1 METNSN
7 TYACAIIGGG
17 VAGLSLA
24 IQLADAGVQTIVFE
38 KNAYP
43 FHKVC
48 GEYISME
55 SWNFLLSLGL
65 PLSEM
70 NLPHINRLGVSSE
83 KGFMLHAP
91 LDLGGFGISR
101 YALDYKLYLLA
112 KNKGVTII
120 ENCRVIYVDEDIDNQ
135 LARIKTSAGIYIAS
149 VVCGSYGKYTPT
161 FVKDN
166 TSSGNKNI
174 NYIGVKYHIKT
185 DFPDNRIELHN
196 FEGGYCGISKV
207 ENETYCLC
215 YLSKADNLKH
225 TNNDIHTLEEKV
237 LYKNPF
243 LKKIFTQSEFLFEE
257 PIVVSN
263 VSFHKKNTYVNGVFL
278 LGDAAGSI
286 TPLCGNGMSM
296 GLRASNI
303 LAALLVSYFKKNITK
318 QILIEAYHTAW
329 LQQFNTRI
337 QTGYYLQGLFGKK
350 KTTHLVLKT
359 LDKFPAVTQ
368 KIIGLT
374 HGKPF

>member
-1 METNSN
+1 MEINN
-7 TYACAIIGGG
+7 KAYNCAIIGGG

-24 IQLADAGVQTIVFE
+24 IQLASEGIEVIVFE
-38 KNAYP
+38 KNTYP

-65 PLSEM
+65 PLHEM
-70 NLPHINRLGVSSE
+70 HLPHITQLGVSSE
-83 KGFMLHAP
+83 KGFMLQAP
-91 LDLGGFGISR
+91 LALGGFGISR
-101 YALDYKLYLLA
+101 FTLDQELYFLA
-112 KNKGVTII
+112 KAKGVRVI
-120 ENCRVIYVDEDIDNQ
+120 ENCRVIHVEDERNETS
-135 LARIKTSAGIYIAS
+135 RITTSTGIYAAS
-149 VVCGSYGKYTPT
+149 IVCGSYGKYTPT
-161 FVKDN
+161 FAKN
-166 TSSGNKNI
+166 ETLPKKENI

-185 DFPDNRIELHN
+185 DFPGDKIELHN

-215 YLSKADNLKH
+215 YLSTADKLKQAE
-225 TNNDIHTLEEKV
+225 NDINTLEETV
-237 LYKNPF
+237 LYKNKY
-243 LKKIFTQSEFLFEE
+243 LNRIFTEADFLFEQ
-257 PIVVSN
+257 PIVTSN
-263 VSFHKKNTYVNGVFL
+263 VTFHKKSTYVNGIFL

-296 GLRASNI
+296 GLRASKI
-303 LAALLVSYFKKNITK
+303 LATLLKAFFEKRVKKQK
-318 QILIEAYHTAW
+318 LIEAYHKAW
-329 LQQFNTRI
+329 AQQFNTRI

-350 KTTHLVLKT
+350 KTTHLALKT